1 MGGAH
6 SQTVAEAPSKEVVDV
21 EAPSQDVVET
31 GAPPETSPTSAAG
44 GLHESEEP
52 RYPNRKDA
60 VARVAEDD
68 SGTECAA
75 TRVIGRPE
83 GRRGG
88 GLRVTRQPGS
98 DRKRN
103 YQGRVALQWTPV
115 IPESYSVPAVFITC
129 GEAPTPVQRKAG
141 VQPKAVPLCIPL
153 WPTYTLSV
161 RDSPQFSGLRW
172 LHFNK
177 NEQWCR
183 AIQKIHQIDF
193 RTCDVLDETR
203 KLIKDAIK
211 SSRKAGGV
219 LQDSVD
225 DASDEESND
234 EEWTARSG
242 RFKRMPML
250 KVRVLDHVLNVVNVC
265 RPLALELTDATLTFI
280 RDAVVPSIQKA
291 RSQSVTV
298 AQTEPPAPFNFS
310 CKDTL
315 HLPAQVLWKPSTF
328 SYELVLKGKGSKAM
342 DTTTDLEGHLLRVP
356 PHRTGETFQAA
367 RKRIFQLACQA
378 WDQRDTSKRPRIL
391 PEDTAA

>member
-1 MGGAH
+1 MRCHEGAQKASREAQGGA
-6 SQTVAEAPSKEVVDV
+6 
-21 EAPSQDVVET
+21 
-31 GAPPETSPTSAAG
+31 
-44 GLHESEEP
+44 
-52 RYPNRKDA
+52 
-60 VARVAEDD
+60 
-68 SGTECAA
+68 
-75 TRVIGRPE
+75 RVIGGPAKAR
-83 GRRGG
+83 
-88 GLRVTRQPGS
+88 S
-98 DRKRN
+98 

-115 IPESYSVPAVFITC
+115 IPESCSVPAVFIA
-129 GEAPTPVQRKAG
+129 EAETPIQVQRKSG
-141 VQPKAVPLCIPL
+141 VKPKAVPLCVPL

-161 RDSPQFSGLRW
+161 RNNLQFPGLRW

-193 RTCDVLDETR
+193 RTSDVLDETR

-211 SSRKAGGV
+211 TSRKVGGV
-219 LQDSVD
+219 IQDPVD

-234 EEWTARSG
+234 DEWTARAG
-242 RFKRMPML
+242 RFKRMPLL
-250 KVRVLDHVLNVVNVC
+250 KVRVLGHVLNVVNVC
-265 RPLALELTDATLTFI
+265 RPLALELTDATSTFI

-298 AQTEPPAPFNFS
+298 AETEPPAPSNFS
-310 CKDTL
+310 CKETL
-315 HLPAQVLWKPSTF
+315 HLPGQVLWKPSTF
-328 SYELVLKGKGSKAM
+328 SYELVLKGKGAKAM

-391 PEDTAA
+391 PESTAA